1 VVKKQLN
8 IIILVGIVIIITAT
22 SGCIDTAIDFMDGSL
37 YEYDGP
43 DKLNTSDTY
52 PESGND
58 ESRVEENEPYVERNE
73 PYVEENSSNSEYIGE
88 GAYHPGSPFNSAPED

>member
-1 VVKKQLN
+1 MVKKQLN

-58 ESRVEENEPYVERNE
+58 GSRVENE